1 MKRFKSKKRKKK
13 KIIIYIFIFL
23 FFFSYIYTIKYL
35 SKNRLHKSILNS
47 ATNYINFDIRKYTK
61 NKISNIVNNPDKL
74 LTIRIVKTTSK
85 NISSK
90 KNNIKKL
97 LNEEKIKKA
106 NINKEPILY
115 IYNTHQTEEYVDYNV
130 QLASNLLVNKL
141 NNSGY
146 STIYE
151 EASMKVFLETN
162 NLKYN
167 KSYVASRNYL
177 NTAINNNPS
186 LKYFFDIHRDS
197 IGKDKTTT
205 NFNNKNYARIL
216 FVVGDDNSSKS
227 GNLNNANKLN
237 SIINSKIPSISRG
250 VVLHG
255 GKSYNGVY
263 NQDISD
269 NVFLIEIG
277 GKDNN
282 KEEVENTIEVLY
294 ESIIEY
300 IGGIV

>member
-1 MKRFKSKKRKKK
+1 MRRFKSKKRRRKKA
-13 KIIIYIFIFL
+13 IIYIFIFF

-35 SKNRLHKSILNS
+35 SKNKLRKSILNN

-74 LTIRIVKTTSK
+74 LTIKSVKTTSK
-85 NISSK
+85 NISSN

-97 LNEEKIKKA
+97 SSEEETRKV

-115 IYNTHQTEEYVDYNV
+115 IYNTHQTEEYTDYNV

-151 EASMKVFLETN
+151 EASMKVFLDTN

-197 IGKDKTTT
+197 VSKDKTTT
-205 NFNNKNYARIL
+205 TFNNKNYAKVL

-237 SIINSKIPSISRG
+237 GIIESKIPSISRG

-269 NVFLIEIG
+269 NVFLIEVG
-277 GKDNN
+277 GKDNT
-282 KEEVENTIEVLY
+282 KEEVENTIELLY

-300 IGGIV
+300 VGGIV